1 MERMDGGLADQGLRP
16 VRRALVSVYDKT
28 GVVEFAGGLAA
39 CGVELISTGG
49 TYETLHRQGVPVTPV
64 EEVAGFPEMLNGR
77 VKTLHPKIHGGIL
90 ADRNRPEHLAQLAAA
105 GIAQIDL
112 VVVNLYPFAATVARP
127 GVTRAEAVEQI
138 DIGGPSMV
146 RSAAKNHEG
155 VAVVT
160 DPAQYGEVLTQV
172 RELGGTTLELRRR
185 LAAEAFALTARYD
198 AEIYRYL
205 AGEEPFPPHLFF
217 HFTRQQALR
226 YGENPHQRAAFYRD
240 DRPAGRSLVH
250 AEQLWGKELS
260 YNNLN
265 DADAALAAVTEFTGP
280 AAVAVKHTNPCGAAE
295 AETLAEAFRQAAAAD
310 PVSIFG
316 GIVALNREV
325 DEETARE
332 LAGIFL
338 EVILAPGFTPAALAV
353 LEAKKNLRLLQVP
366 VSGAEERL
374 DLRRIAGGVLVQ
386 EADTALLPPSEE
398 LKVVTSRQPTPEQWE
413 ELRFAWKVVK
423 HVKSNAIVVAR
434 GRRTL
439 GIGGGQVNRIDPTR
453 YALQRAGEA
462 ARGAVLASDAFFPL
476 PDVVEEAAAAGIAAI
491 IQPGGSI
498 RDADSLAAAEAAG
511 IAMVF
516 TGMRHF
522 KH

>member
-1 MERMDGGLADQGLRP
+1 MREDGQGVRP

-28 GVVEFAGGLAA
+28 GVEQLAEGLVA
-39 CGVELISTGG
+39 CGAELISTGG
-49 TYETLHRQGVPVTPV
+49 TCDRLRRAGLPVVPV
-64 EEVAGFPEMLNGR
+64 EEVTGFPEMLDGR
-77 VKTLHPKIHGGIL
+77 VKTLHPRIHGGIL
-90 ADRNRPEHLAQLAAA
+90 ADRSLPSHLAQIAQA
-105 GIAQIDL
+105 GIAPIDL

-127 GVTRAEAVEQI
+127 GVSRAEAIEQI
-138 DIGGPSMV
+138 DIGGPSLI
-146 RSAAKNHEG
+146 RAAAKNHAG

-160 DPAQYGEVLTQV
+160 DPAQYGEVLAQI
-172 RELGGTTLELRRR
+172 REFGGTTLELRRR
-185 LAAEAFALTARYD
+185 LAAEAFAVTARYD
-198 AEIYRYL
+198 AQIYRYL
-205 AGEEPFPPHLFF
+205 ADDEPFPAHLFL

-240 DRPAGRSLVH
+240 DRPVGRSLVH
-250 AEQLWGKELS
+250 AVQLGGKELS

-265 DADAALAAVTEFTGP
+265 DADAALSAVAEFAGP
-280 AAVAVKHTNPCGAAE
+280 AAVAVKHTNPCGVAE

-338 EVILAPGFTPAALAV
+338 EVITAPGFSPGALSI
-353 LEAKKNLRLLQVP
+353 LQAKKNLRLLQVP
-366 VSGAEERL
+366 QEGETERL
-374 DLRRIAGGVLVQ
+374 DLRRVAGGLLVQ
-386 EADTALLPPSEE
+386 DADVALLPPEE
-398 LKVVTSRQPTPEQWE
+398 GLKVVTSRAPSPEQWE

-439 GIGGGQVNRIDPTR
+439 GIGGGQVNRIDPAR

-462 ARGAVLASDAFFPL
+462 ARGAVLASDAFFPM
-476 PDVVEEAAAAGIAAI
+476 PDVVEAAAAAGIAAI

-498 RDADSLAAAEAAG
+498 RDAESIAAAESAG

-516 TGMRHF
+516 TGLRHF